1 MSHRDKFLL
10 TPLEKFYQ
18 TSILIVGPLISVLD
32 VLTVWVSASLTSIFL
47 DNGTE
52 IEVSEIV
59 PDSISNSNSRIWLL
73 LALFLSRSL
82 LRACR
87 IRIEANYRRAVSER
101 VTQQIFTAQI
111 SSQSRDRP
119 TRDSAELLRDL
130 EAVPRFLN
138 CYLFSRFIIF
148 EETLLV
154 VGIVLVITFQST
166 VGGLAV
172 LWFGVLL
179 LYVIVKASSKKI
191 EKVGSDAVAH
201 RSRRIQFSQFI
212 FRSIKEIT
220 LYGKEKSAVQ
230 FFSVYLRGSA
240 RAEQRFDL
248 VSKNSAL
255 AIEVTVVT
263 SAILTLWL
271 TSVVMDDSAGALSD
285 SIVIA
290 ISAFRIIPSVS
301 RLTNAFQERKFEKSQ
316 ADILFASLSSS
327 FALKASKNKID
338 IKSQTFDEM
347 QLINKQ
353 ANDSKNVTIELQ
365 NLKFAYSQE
374 QSLVIT
380 KLNHIFD
387 AGLLHVVRG
396 DSGRGKSTLLSL
408 IMGAEEAQ
416 DGQVL
421 FNQVPLK
428 SSLIFKD
435 HQIAY
440 VPQSVAALDYSLSDN
455 ITLAF
460 GENETI
466 DENRLWYAITTAGLA
481 ELVESLP
488 NGVRTRVGE
497 LGSRVSGGELQRIG
511 LARALYREPRVLL
524 LDEATSNLDYETEH
538 KILTNLASFKDQLL
552 IIIVSHS
559 DHVAQFADKILEL

>member
-1 MSHRDKFLL
+1 
-10 TPLEKFYQ
+10 
-18 TSILIVGPLISVLD
+18 
-32 VLTVWVSASLTSIFL
+32 
-47 DNGTE
+47 
-52 IEVSEIV
+52 
-59 PDSISNSNSRIWLL
+59 
-73 LALFLSRSL
+73 
-82 LRACR
+82 
-87 IRIEANYRRAVSER
+87 
-101 VTQQIFTAQI
+101 
-111 SSQSRDRP
+111 
-119 TRDSAELLRDL
+119 
-130 EAVPRFLN
+130 
-138 CYLFSRFIIF
+138 
-148 EETLLV
+148 
-154 VGIVLVITFQST
+154 
-166 VGGLAV
+166 
-172 LWFGVLL
+172 
-179 LYVIVKASSKKI
+179 
-191 EKVGSDAVAH
+191 
-201 RSRRIQFSQFI
+201 
-212 FRSIKEIT
+212 
-220 LYGKEKSAVQ
+220 
-230 FFSVYLRGSA
+230 
-240 RAEQRFDL
+240 
-248 VSKNSAL
+248 
-255 AIEVTVVT
+255 
-263 SAILTLWL
+263 
-271 TSVVMDDSAGALSD
+271 
-285 SIVIA
+285 
-290 ISAFRIIPSVS
+290 
-301 RLTNAFQERKFEKSQ
+301 
-316 ADILFASLSSS
+316 
-327 FALKASKNKID
+327 
-338 IKSQTFDEM
+338 M
-347 QLINKQ
+347 QLINRQ

>member
-1 MSHRDKFLL
+1 MSHRAKFLL
-10 TPLEKFYQ
+10 TPLENFYA
-18 TSILIVGPLISVLD
+18 TSILIVGPLVSVLD
-32 VLTVWVSASLTSIFL
+32 LLTVWASASLTSIFL

-52 IEVSEIV
+52 IETSGVM
-59 PDSISNSNSRIWLL
+59 PDSMSNPNTLMWTL
-73 LALFLSRSL
+73 LALFLARSL

-87 IRIEANYRRAVSER
+87 IRIEANYRRVVSER
-101 VTQQIFTAQI
+101 VTQQIFTTQI
-111 SSQSRDRP
+111 FRQSRDRP
-119 TRDSAELLRDL
+119 MRDSAELLRDL
-130 EAVPRFLN
+130 EAVPRFLI

-148 EETLLV
+148 EETLFLI
-154 VGIVLVITFQST
+154 GIVLVITFQST

-172 LWFGVLL
+172 LLFGVLL

-263 SAILTLWL
+263 SVILTLWL
-271 TSVVMDDSAGALSD
+271 TSVVMDDSAGALSN

-353 ANDSKNVTIELQ
+353 ANDSKDVTIELQ
-365 NLKFAYSQE
+365 NLKFAYTQE

-387 AGLLHVVRG
+387 TGLLHVVRG
-396 DSGRGKSTLLSL
+396 DSGKGKSTLLSL

-428 SSLIFKD
+428 SSLIFKG

-455 ITLAF
+455 IALAF

-481 ELVESLP
+481 EFVESLP

-559 DHVAQFADKILEL
+559 DHVAQFADKILEM